1 MNSAQFAG
9 LGRLRALS
17 LSFLSK
23 DKLNEL
29 ARAKDVADIAQ
40 QLEPTW
46 YGPEIDAAAS
56 VYKPPELIEVAVNR
70 HLVEVNRIATQ
81 TVPLFGKAALTAYLA
96 KWDIENIELVLAA
109 KSLGR
114 GLEET
119 QAFLVSSRNLPVGLS
134 FTLIPLSELQA
145 LLQQPDI
152 EAVINYLVKYGYGAV
167 LLQQLGEFRKSGDLG
182 VFTGALQN
190 LYYSKLLWELR
201 FLQGDEGVLREYVR
215 SQISERNLLNYLKSR
230 ESKLDK
236 EIFSKHLIDGGLVP
250 IALMQESYTS
260 IDPSDVIKRFEPWF
274 DLTIAYEAYSKSLDL
289 TQFEVAMDKMIV
301 AKFLPRFRS
310 LPISVT
316 AVFSFVLQAEIERQ
330 NIRRI
335 TYAKQYGMTE
345 EYIKTVIL
353 AG

>member
-1 MNSAQFAG
+1 M
-9 LGRLRALS
+9 
-17 LSFLSK
+17 
-23 DKLNEL
+23 
-29 ARAKDVADIAQ
+29 
-40 QLEPTW
+40 
-46 YGPEIDAAAS
+46 
-56 VYKPPELIEVAVNR
+56 
-70 HLVEVNRIATQ
+70 Q
-81 TVPLFGKAALTAYLA
+81 TVPLFGKAALTAYLS
-96 KWDIENIELVLAA
+96 KWDIENIELILAA

-119 QAFLVSSRNLPVGLS
+119 EAFLVSSRNLPVGLS
-134 FTLIPLSELQA
+134 FTVIPLSELQV
-145 LLQQPDI
+145 LLQQPDV
-152 EAVINYLVKYGYGAV
+152 EAAINYLVKYGYGAI

-182 VFTGALQN
+182 VFSGALQN

-201 FLQGDEGVLREYVR
+201 FLQGDEGVLREYIR
-215 SQISERNLLNYLKSR
+215 SDISEKNLLNFLKSR

-236 EIFSKHLIDGGLVP
+236 ETFSKHLIDGGLVP
-250 IALMQESYTS
+250 IAGLLEAYSS
-260 IDPSDVIKRFEPWF
+260 SDIGDATKRFEPWF
-274 DLTIAYEAYSKSLDL
+274 DLAAPLEKYTQTGNL
-289 TQFEVAMDKMIV
+289 TEFEVTIDKMIV

-316 AVFSFVLQAEIERQ
+316 AVFGFVLQAEFERE